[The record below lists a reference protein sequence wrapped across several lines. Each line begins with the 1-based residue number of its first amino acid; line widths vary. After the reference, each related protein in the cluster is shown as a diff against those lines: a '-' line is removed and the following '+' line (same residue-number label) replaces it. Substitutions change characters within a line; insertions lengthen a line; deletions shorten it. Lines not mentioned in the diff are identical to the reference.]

1 MLWSDWYHAESA
13 FEVPLDQNRAAA
25 GSPDRFKYVGDCRIS
40 KGCVAGWYY
49 YYYCSYAVMPFGLAG
64 PSTYLV
70 VQENR
75 IRC

>member
-1 MLWSDWYHAESA
+1 VNNQMLHNFLGTHPRQHTADASD
-13 FEVPLDQNRAAA
+13 R
-25 GSPDRFKYVGDCRIS
+25 
-40 KGCVAGWYY
+40 